1 MSALPKDIEGRA
13 NGPDRAALCRNN
25 GAALMCAK
33 LAPYRAAA
41 TDLGFTLLMRD
52 CSDASQ
58 GSRRCV
64 DTFVHPSGIWLDLV
78 GNLDAALSFGPIL
91 AKFRSWTIDDAELV
105 EVATVAATPLW
116 RTRALQKAVAL
127 LERLFDPEVRT
138 HPLRSASDLEAEL
151 ARHQSI
157 LRRDGLTPLIAAG
170 DPMNQR
176 SRWQQ
181 IVRSRLQLVAP
192 P

>member
-1 MSALPKDIEGRA
+1 MAR
-13 NGPDRAALCRNN
+13 CRQN

-41 TDLGFTLLMRD
+41 TDLGFALLMRD
-52 CSDASQ
+52 CSDAPQ

-78 GNLDAALSFGPIL
+78 GNLDATLPFGPIL
-91 AKFRSWTIDDAELV
+91 AKFRTWSIDGAELV

-116 RTRALQKAVAL
+116 RSRLLHRAVAI
-127 LERLFDPEVRT
+127 LERLLDPEIST
-138 HPLRSASDLEAEL
+138 HPLRSSSDLEAEL

-157 LRRDGLTPLIAAG
+157 LRRHRLTPLIAAD
-170 DPMNQR
+170 DPMEQR
-176 SRWQQ
+176 SRWQEA
-181 IVRSRLQLVAP
+181 VRSRLQLVAP